1 MLNNV
6 PEILSIRNIFEFE
19 YVIPL
24 YQRNFAWQGEQID
37 QLLRD
42 VYNAWKKSAYDPQ
55 LNYFLGTL
63 VLKHR
68 YEHNA
73 RKLEVID
80 GQQRLTVLT
89 LIKRVFDSEV
99 THSEYKNCLFY
110 DSRQEIVSYL
120 SKISVHTDNR
130 YPQSVKS
137 LIDGEST
144 IRDFLFGKNNVTDLF
159 HNPTERQEFARF
171 FFDKVKLVCV
181 HIPEDTDV
189 AAYFEIMN
197 NRGEQLQGHE
207 LLKSRLLNKIE
218 GEKKRYEF
226 ASIWDAC
233 SEMDGYIQTRFE
245 PEVRKQYFGEELNS
259 FKFAGLGQL
268 PDNLYKTTEL
278 KSESINEILSK
289 DKYSQL
295 ERDSGNNDND
305 FDNEAAHNSIIDFP
319 NFLIHVL
326 CAYRFNGDVK
336 SCPLDSKFLLDNFA
350 DKTINQPGF
359 AEDFIRHLFYARVCF
374 DCFVIKQKSDES
386 KEGGFSWSLK
396 RPIKNENNSRYL
408 LDTFSDLHQERI
420 IKVQSMLQV
429 SVNTK
434 NYKNWLQMLVLFF
447 KSKDGANNNNI
458 DICNFIR
465 GEEYIKTIDSFVED
479 QYEQL
484 NINLI
489 SYSDGT
495 RTPRFLFNFID
506 YLYWVAWSRIKSNSS
521 ENTLPCLTETN
532 KKQIKNLNNF
542 QFKYWNSVEH
552 HLSQEKAKLKKLE
565 SIADNLGN
573 LCLTSRGTNSTLS
586 NRDVLEKIQ
595 YSSSNMGMNR
605 QIIYRCTESL
615 KRWET
620 REINSHFIDLS
631 NLLGNRGA
639 ILALD

>member
-1 MLNNV
+1 MHDNV
-6 PEILSIRNIFEFE
+6 PEILSIRNIFNFE

-42 VYNAWKKSAYDPQ
+42 VYNAWKKNPE
-55 LNYFLGTL
+55 LNYYLGTL

-68 YEHNA
+68 YEHNVS
-73 RKLEVID
+73 KLEVID

-89 LIKRVFDSEV
+89 LIKRVFDSDV
-99 THSEYKNCLFY
+99 THTDFKNCLFY
-110 DSRQEIVSYL
+110 DSRQEIMNYL
-120 SKISVHTDNR
+120 STINVHIDNR
-130 YPQSVKS
+130 YSQSVKS
-137 LIDGEST
+137 LVDGEKT
-144 IRDFLFGKNNVTDLF
+144 VRQFLFEKNDGLDLF
-159 HNPTERQEFARF
+159 HNSAERQEFARF

-197 NRGEQLQGHE
+197 NRGEQLQDHE
-207 LLKSRLLNKIE
+207 LLKSRLLNTIDD
-218 GEKKRYEF
+218 EKKRYEF

-233 SEMDGYIQTRFE
+233 SQMDSYIQTRFE
-245 PEVRKQYFGEELNS
+245 PNARKSYFGEDLKS
-259 FKFAGLGQL
+259 FKFEGLGL
-268 PDNLYKTTEL
+268 LSDDLYKDKTTEL
-278 KSESINEILSK
+278 KSESIYDILSN
-289 DKYSQL
+289 DKYFQSKS
-295 ERDSGNNDND
+295 DNSNNDND
-305 FDNEAAHNSIIDFP
+305 FANEAAHNSIIDFP

-350 DKTINQPGF
+350 DEMISQPGF
-359 AEDFIRHLFYARVCF
+359 SEDFIFHLFYARVCF
-374 DCFVIKQKSDES
+374 DCFIIKHKSDES

-396 RPIKNENNSRYL
+396 RPFKNDNDSQYL
-408 LDTFSDLHQERI
+408 LDTFNNLHQERI

-434 NYKNWLQMLVLFF
+434 NYKNWLQKLVLFF
-447 KSKDGANNNNI
+447 KNKECANI
-458 DICNFIR
+458 DDISNFIN
-465 GEEYIKTIDSFVED
+465 GEEYIKAMDSFVEN

-506 YLYWVAWSRIKSNSS
+506 YLYWVAWSRIKANNN
-521 ENTLPCLTETN
+521 ENTLPCLTEMN
-532 KKQIKNLNNF
+532 KKQIVNLNNF

-565 SIADNLGN
+565 SVVDSLGN

-595 YSSSNMGMNR
+595 YRSSNMGMNR
-605 QIIYRCTESL
+605 QIIYRCTESH
-615 KRWET
+615 KRWEKS
-620 REINSHFIDLS
+620 EIDSHFIDLS
-631 NLLGNRGA
+631 NLLGNRDA